1 MFISISCAFFGLL
14 WQKSQKSLWC
24 MEKAYKY
31 SNLLQECFWCCSI
44 EVYLLIACWILEQNL
59 SVRSMVVIYPPNF
72 NFARIFISSPPKKSV
87 ISQGHT
93 FHSFPKVGNIYW
105 SLCEWE
111 RYFVFLNIFSSMVFC
126 SHDQNNQGITL
137 ITKQAKA
144 CHLFQSKQYF
154 VCVIMLTQYCF
165 LLSW

>member
-1 MFISISCAFFGLL
+1 MFLMLL
-14 WQKSQKSLWC
+14 DWSLFIDC
-24 MEKAYKY
+24 
-31 SNLLQECFWCCSI
+31 LLDTWTESKCPQYGCRLPSRLQFSR
-44 EVYLLIACWILEQNL
+44 IL
-59 SVRSMVVIYPPNF
+59 
-72 NFARIFISSPPKKSV
+72 ISSPPKKSV

-93 FHSFPKVGNIYW
+93 LHSYPKVGNIYW